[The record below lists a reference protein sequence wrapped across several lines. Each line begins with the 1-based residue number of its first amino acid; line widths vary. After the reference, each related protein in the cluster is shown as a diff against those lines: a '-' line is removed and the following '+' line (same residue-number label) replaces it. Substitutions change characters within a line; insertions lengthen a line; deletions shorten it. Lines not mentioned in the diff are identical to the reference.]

1 MHPGAVNLVPVS
13 FSVPSRFA
21 VLDEAV
27 MEGTGKGLVGI
38 LRKSRQR
45 ARRRIALSCAL
56 RISSVSMSGDLGSE
70 DSLTLS

>member
-21 VLDEAV
+21 VLDEVV

-38 LRKSRQR
+38 L
-45 ARRRIALSCAL
+45 
-56 RISSVSMSGDLGSE
+56 
-70 DSLTLS
+70 